1 MVRRYFYM
9 PKTVAVFFGGNS
21 NEHEISVIT
30 GMLAVN
36 LLRAANYRVIP
47 VFLPRTGGMMSS
59 EKMRSVSDFRTPCP
73 QFPYIRLTQGGIIA
87 ERGHKKPTHIDAA
100 LNCCHGGMGEDGTL
114 SALLAWHNIPSAS
127 PDVPIS
133 AVFMNKRLTKLAA
146 RGMQLPVLPSIAVRE
161 GEWRAEKGKTL
172 SKIGELGYPV
182 VVKPCRLGSSIG
194 VTVASSP
201 EELEAALA
209 LAFRLDDD
217 ALIETY
223 LEGKRDVN
231 CAAFRRGETYEF
243 SPLEEV
249 FSEKDIL
256 TFGEKYE
263 GEQRR
268 ASQIPADLPAPVA
281 EKIYKIMQTLCEN
294 FAFRG
299 VVRGDFLVAGE
310 EIYFN
315 ELNTVPGSLAC
326 YLFGKT
332 LTESRNFLVSLVEE
346 AAAPRPKEVLISG
359 ILNENI
365 FARGKGCKRR

>member
-1 MVRRYFYM
+1 M

-36 LLRAANYRVIP
+36 LLRAAKYNVIP
-47 VFLPRTGGMMSS
+47 VYLPRAGGMASS
-59 EKMRSVSDFRTPCP
+59 KKMRSVADFRTPCP
-73 QFPYIRLTQGGIIA
+73 QFPAVRLTGGGLIP
-87 ERGHKKPTHIDAA
+87 ERGRKKPVHIDVA

-114 SALLAWHNIPSAS
+114 AALLAWHNIPSAS
-127 PDVPIS
+127 PDVPVS
-133 AVFMNKRLTKLAA
+133 AVFMNKRLSKLAA
-146 RGMQLPVLPSIAVRE
+146 RGMGLPVLPSFAVRE
-161 GEWRAEKGKTL
+161 EEWQAEKGKTL
-172 SKIGELGYPV
+172 SKAEALGYPV
-182 VVKPCRLGSSIG
+182 VVKPCRLGSSVG
-194 VTVASSP
+194 VTVAKSP
-201 EELEAALA
+201 EELESALA

-223 LEGKRDVN
+223 LAGKRDVN
-231 CAAFRRGETYEF
+231 CAACRRGEGYVL

-249 FSEKDIL
+249 FSERDIL

-263 GEQRR
+263 GEEKR

-281 EKIYKIMQTLCEN
+281 ETIRNIMQTLCEN

-310 EIYFN
+310 EVYFN

-326 YLFGKT
+326 YLYGRT

-346 AAAPRPKEVLISG
+346 AAAAPREPKEVLISG

-365 FARGKGCKRR
+365 FARGKGCKRRQNLL